1 MVLELSQQQVN
12 LLHEFLAESIEE
24 LHDEILH
31 TDTRDT
37 PVEGCSGPR
46 HADDTPKR
54 VWRGVPARCRQR
66 PDAGA
71 G

>member
-31 TDTRDT
+31 TDTRD
-37 PVEGCSGPR
+37 VREGLRDQLRELQGIQHQLENLMQR
-46 HADDTPKR
+46 KQ
-54 VWRGVPARCRQR
+54 PAS
-66 PDAGA
+66 
-71 G
+71 